1 MPRKYQKKNS
11 SYWNSLS
18 AKPLAEVY
26 QEQKIPQIS
35 PNIDLELIGEPIISF
50 ASQSRSGD
58 RVATRKNGQATNPV
72 KDRFKNIDE
81 GLLPFQ
87 TSNDSVGVTDAV
99 LLTQKAY
106 FNVPVFKST
115 IDLLSEFTD
124 TDIYLQGGNESSKE
138 FVMAWFKKIKLY
150 DLKEQFF
157 REFYR
162 SGNVMLYE
170 LNAKLK
176 TKTIKSFV
184 MSNSAINAR
193 VPIKYI
199 VLNPSSI
206 VVRGQLDFGEFTY
219 AKVLT
224 PFEIARM
231 KKPLT
236 PHEKELVSSL
246 PEDVRRKV
254 NGKNGIGVDEEIML
268 ELDPNILHP
277 VFYKKQDYEPLS
289 VPMGFAVLDDINK
302 KLELKKIDQAIARS
316 VENVILLITMGTEP
330 DKGGINSNNIKAMQ
344 DIFKN
349 QSVGRVLVSDYTTK
363 ADFIIPDLKKVMG
376 KEKYEV
382 LNKDIEEGLANV
394 LLGES
399 KYADTELKLK
409 IFFQRLEEARGR
421 FLNDFLQKEIDRV
434 CKDVGFKSAPKA
446 VFKKIDTINNTD
458 LQRLITRMVEI
469 GVLTPEQG
477 MEVIDKGVFPKAEE
491 LGSKQQRYVDERKKG
506 FYQPIIGGQAIMEAE
521 DGILETKEVLVG
533 PSQTKKK
540 KSATVSAPSGG
551 RPTGTGGPKSKAS
564 LYSTAAILAITDF
577 VNQFYSKAESSY
589 KKKLNLKKLTEDQKK
604 TIRDICVAIVVG
616 EEKENWEYSLARI
629 IENFK
634 HLLELNVNDG
644 VLSIASEHGLDDYSA
659 ALIYHSTKIQ
669 PLLENAES

>member
-1 MPRKYQKKNS
+1 MPRKYEKKNPA
-11 SYWNSLS
+11 YWNSLS
-18 AKPLAEVY
+18 AKPLSSLVDKS
-26 QEQKIPQIS
+26 Q
-35 PNIDLELIGEPIISF
+35 PNLELELIGEPIISF
-50 ASQSRSGD
+50 ASESRSGD
-58 RVATRKNGQATNPV
+58 RVSTRRNGQATNPT
-72 KDRFKNIDE
+72 KDRFKNIDD

-87 TSNDSVGVTDAV
+87 TSKDSVGVSDAI

-115 IDLLSEFTD
+115 VDLLSEFTD
-124 TDIYLQGGNESSKE
+124 TDIYLEGGNESSKE
-138 FVMAWFKKIKLY
+138 FITAWFKKIRLY

-157 REFYR
+157 REYYR

-176 TKTIKSFV
+176 TKTIRSFV
-184 MSNSAINAR
+184 LSNSSINSR
-193 VPIKYI
+193 IPIKYI
-199 VLNPSSI
+199 LLNPSNI

-219 AKVLT
+219 AKTLT
-224 PFEIARM
+224 PFEIARLR
-231 KKPLT
+231 KPVT
-236 PHEKELVSSL
+236 DHEKELLSSL
-246 PEDVRRKV
+246 PENIQRKLKGQQV
-254 NGKNGIGVDEEIML
+254 SSTDEEIML
-268 ELDPNILHP
+268 ELKPEILHP
-277 VFYKKQDYEPLS
+277 VFYKKQDYEPLA

-316 VENVILLITMGTEP
+316 VENVILLITMGAEP
-330 DKGGINSNNIKAMQ
+330 DKGGINANNIKAMQ
-344 DIFKN
+344 EIFKN

-421 FLNDFLQKEIDRV
+421 FLNDFLQKEIERI
-434 CKDVGFKSAPKA
+434 CKKVGFKAIPKA
-446 VFKKIDTINNTD
+446 TFKKVDTINNSD

-477 MEVIDKGVFPKAEE
+477 MEVIDKGVFPKADD
-491 LGSKQQRYVDERKKG
+491 LGKNQQRYVDERKKG

-521 DGILETKEVLVG
+521 DGILEPKEVLTG
-533 PSQTKKK
+533 PNQTKKK
-540 KSATVSAPSGG
+540 RTATVSAPSGG

-564 LYSTAAILAITDF
+564 MYSTAAILAVTDF
-577 VNQFYSKAESSY
+577 VNQFYAKAESLY
-589 KKKLNLKKLTEDQKK
+589 KEKLNLKKPSKAQKQ
-604 TIRDICVAIVVG
+604 TIKDVCVAVIVA
-616 EEKENWEYSLARI
+616 EERDNWENAAKKI
-629 IENFK
+629 IENSRE
-634 HLLELNVNDG
+634 LLSLAVNESVLN
-644 VLSIASEHGLDDYSA
+644 IAAEHGLDDYSA
-659 ALIYHSTKIQ
+659 ALMYHSTKIQ
-669 PLLENAES
+669 SLLSNEES

>member
-1 MPRKYQKKNS
+1 MPRKYEKKNPA
-11 SYWNSLS
+11 YWNSLS
-18 AKPLAEVY
+18 AKPLSSLV
-26 QEQKIPQIS
+26 EQKNS
-35 PNIDLELIGEPIISF
+35 PDLELELIGEPIISF
-50 ASQSRSGD
+50 ASASRSGE
-58 RVATRKNGQATNPV
+58 RISTRKNGQTVNPMQ
-72 KDRFKNIDE
+72 DRFKNIDE

-87 TSNDSVGVTDAV
+87 ISKDSVSVTDAI

-115 IDLLSEFTD
+115 VDLLSEFTD
-124 TDIYLQGGNESSKE
+124 TDIYLEGGNESSKE
-138 FVMAWFKKIKLY
+138 FITAWFKKIRLY
-150 DLKEQFF
+150 NLKEQFF
-157 REFYR
+157 REYYR

-176 TKTIKSFV
+176 TKTIRSFV
-184 MSNSAINAR
+184 LSNSSINSR
-193 VPIKYI
+193 IPIKYI
-199 VLNPSSI
+199 LLNPSNI

-219 AKVLT
+219 AKTLT
-224 PFEIARM
+224 PFEIARIR
-231 KKPLT
+231 KPVT
-236 PHEKELVSSL
+236 DHEKELVSSL
-246 PEDVRRKV
+246 PEDVQRKLK
-254 NGKNGIGVDEEIML
+254 GQQGIDEEIML
-268 ELDPNILHP
+268 ELNPELLHP

-302 KLELKKIDQAIARS
+302 KIELKKIDQAIARS
-316 VENVILLITMGTEP
+316 VENVILLITMGAEP
-330 DKGGINSNNIKAMQ
+330 DKGGINANNIKAMQ

-421 FLNDFLQKEIDRV
+421 FLNDFLQREIEKV
-434 CKDVGFKSAPKA
+434 CKKVGFKAIPKA
-446 VFKKIDTINNTD
+446 TFKKVDTINNSD

-477 MEVIDKGVFPKAEE
+477 MEVIDKGVFPKADD
-491 LGSKQQRYVDERKKG
+491 LGKNQQRYVDERKKG

-521 DGILETKEVLVG
+521 DGILEPKDVLTG
-533 PSQTKKK
+533 PSQIKKK
-540 KSATVSAPSGG
+540 RSATVSAPSGG

-564 LYSTAAILAITDF
+564 MYSTAAILAVTDF
-577 VNQFYSKAESSY
+577 VNQFYAKAESLY
-589 KKKLNLKKLTEDQKK
+589 KEKRGLKKLTKAQKD
-604 TIRDICVAIVVG
+604 TIKEVCVSIVVS
-616 EEKENWEYSLARI
+616 EEKDNWESSAKKI
-629 IENFK
+629 IENSSA
-634 HLLELNVNDG
+634 LLNLTVNEG
-644 VLSIASEHGLDDYSA
+644 VLSIAAEHGLDDYSA
-659 ALIYHSTKIQ
+659 ALMYHSTQ
-669 PLLENAES
+669 VQSLLTNEEA